1 MVRRSAPALP
11 RPDRSPDRGVEPGG
25 RLLGTVMGTRREYL
39 HYTHRECERYAKP
52 CGRRHG
58 TTLSAAAAA
67 CGRRAGLPSH
77 TVAQPGPT
85 CKCDYTSRR
94 VAHTPRRRPEGA
106 GARRSVRFARGRP
119 LPSPSSAPRPRI
131 PSAGRIGRN
140 LLLAGRGPG
149 QPKACAGERFTFPPV
164 RGSAEVDSGYRMDVN
179 IRSAALPR
187 LLRSRGT
194 GH

>member
-94 VAHTPRRRPEGA
+94 VAHSPRRRPEGA

-119 LPSPSSAPRPRI
+119 LRPPRPLPGRASRRPVGSVGTSSWPAAVRASRRPAPGSGSPSHLCEAAPK
-131 PSAGRIGRN
+131 S
-140 LLLAGRGPG
+140 
-149 QPKACAGERFTFPPV
+149 
-164 RGSAEVDSGYRMDVN
+164 
-179 IRSAALPR
+179 IRAIVWM
-187 LLRSRGT
+187 
-194 GH
+194 